1 MESVDSHYIN
11 ISNFRPLLQTSYI
24 KLPVELRGTK
34 RALINIKNN
43 DLKCFIWCHISNI
56 NLIKIPPEMIIQ
68 KDKEIINDPD
78 YKRNKFAVSKKNS
91 IKIETKNKICINVFC
106 FENKLSCLIY
116 VPDQKFENSMD
127 LLRISSE
134 NKSHCEYIKDFDRF
148 WFNKTRNKN
157 KKYFCKRCLH
167 CFSNKNV

>member
-1 MESVDSHYIN
+1 
-11 ISNFRPLLQTSYI
+11 
-24 KLPVELRGTK
+24 
-34 RALINIKNN
+34 
-43 DLKCFIWCHISNI
+43 
-56 NLIKIPPEMIIQ
+56 MIIQ

-106 FENKLSCLIY
+106 FENKLTCLIY

-127 LLRISSE
+127 LLRISNE

-167 CFSNKNV
+167 CFSNKNVQSGHNKFFKKINGGQTVKLKVGFIEFRNYFKQIQVPFKTYANFECI

>member
-1 MESVDSHYIN
+1 
-11 ISNFRPLLQTSYI
+11 
-24 KLPVELRGTK
+24 
-34 RALINIKNN
+34 
-43 DLKCFIWCHISNI
+43 
-56 NLIKIPPEMIIQ
+56 MIIQ

-106 FENKLSCLIY
+106 FENKLTCLIY

-127 LLRISSE
+127 LLRIYNE
-134 NKSHCEYIKDFDRF
+134 NKSHCEHIKDFDRF

>member
-1 MESVDSHYIN
+1 
-11 ISNFRPLLQTSYI
+11 
-24 KLPVELRGTK
+24 
-34 RALINIKNN
+34 
-43 DLKCFIWCHISNI
+43 
-56 NLIKIPPEMIIQ
+56 MIIQ

-106 FENKLSCLIY
+106 FENKLTCLIY

-127 LLRISSE
+127 LLRISNE

-157 KKYFCKRCLH
+157 KKYFCKRCLL
-167 CFSNKNV
+167 CFSNKNVQSGHNKFFKKINGGQTVKLKVGFIEFRNYFKQIQVPFKTYANFECI